1 MLATVDE
8 IYDSAP
14 YHSGESTPFGI
25 ESEKYSS
32 ITKLLRVTAFAL
44 RFINK
49 LKGSKNRGP
58 LTSSE
63 TRPPSHPPT
72 KKVGVLHSE
81 KEFQRHIY
89 EAITTGKSNNLKKQL
104 GLYFANDGVLRCKG
118 RIDQAD
124 VSESARCSIL
134 LPKSDPITDM
144 LIYKVHKQSLHSGV
158 SQCLS
163 QLRYK
168 YKIPYG
174 RATVR
179 SVLRKCTV
187 CRRQEGGPYKMPL
200 IAPLTK
206 TLATETI
213 AFSRTGLDYLGPVF
227 IKTSD
232 EKKVGLFVYMSR
244 YTCYPFT
251 LNSYR
256 LCLQTNFF
264 LDLEDLY
271 HKGALLL
278 RF

>member
-1 MLATVDE
+1 MLQ
-8 IYDSAP
+8 
-14 YHSGESTPFGI
+14 H
-25 ESEKYSS
+25 
-32 ITKLLRVTAFAL
+32 LLFAL
-44 RFINK
+44 
-49 LKGSKNRGP
+49 
-58 LTSSE
+58 LTSLRARRIE
-63 TRPPSHPPT
+63 DLLQVQRREPPPPPPPPT
-72 KKVGVLHSE
+72 KKKVGVLHSE

-144 LIYKVHKQSLHSGV
+144 LIYKVHKQRLHSGV

-232 EKKVGLFVYMSR
+232 EKKWVCLF
-244 YTCYPFT
+244 TCLVTRAIHPPWT
-251 LNSYR
+251 LTGYVFRRISSWI
-256 LCLQTNFF
+256 
-264 LDLEDLY
+264 
-271 HKGALLL
+271 
-278 RF
+278 